1 MTAFIETALYVS
13 VTALFVLLFKQLF
26 KNKLSARWQ
35 VLIWLI
41 LAVRMIVPSLPQS
54 RFSVFNA
61 FDLPKEQKEVQTAF
75 SENEQETDFNTVL
88 PATPETEAI
97 KENPSETVNFTLPT
111 EETAPAPAVTPKSG
125 TSRLLSADFIVP
137 FIIRC
142 GAAVL
147 LLYFVLVYIINLA
160 KIKKQ
165 GKKAEADSLQLLHD
179 CKNTVGVKRKVSLVY
194 YGKSPMLMGVIK
206 PVIVLPEDFSDKE
219 KQDIIIHELCHLKNG
234 DIFALWLAVFLLCT
248 SWYNPIIWL
257 CFFTFRRDIEVY
269 CDSRVLEYAV
279 NKKEYAELL
288 VRTALKRNSFIAGT
302 TSLQNGEK
310 EVERRIKYMAYF
322 KKPKVIWIMII
333 AAIAVVIGVLCL
345 TNAIVGKEEK
355 NDKENNYISFLNGEA
370 SIAVGNTEQNLH
382 EFLSSFGVNPGK
394 DYAKYTYIDMNGDG
408 IKELHLRT
416 ARSYH
421 IFTLK
426 NENVVLWYEGS
437 TYDQPLNDG
446 TILYQKSLGAPKR
459 MVYCHKTLDSD
470 GNIVSEVNFSEYTSD
485 ELPDGSNDRYFV
497 EDKAVSWQEYRDF
510 YYKVHDIREIC
521 WSVLNP
527 QRYSFDN
534 EESCEALIGAPYSFG
549 ILSDTF
555 KLKGKEYYYT
565 VFEMTKTNASEE
577 STSASYYYNVF
588 VFDDSGLVNVIEK
601 ETYEIKAFRSD
612 INTVL
617 EADVSFDGKN
627 DILVGTT
634 DLGCQE
640 YSVYLKTEY
649 GFEYC
654 GTLEKMSDVH
664 VNPKEKLLS
673 GIYDNKDSKS
683 FRFSDNKIEFLSYT
697 DQAYTDQIRDNT
709 LSLQTYAEV
718 EVYSAHHNGNAV
730 EELEK
735 TDGIIESTP
744 NFFLKQ
750 TVTDEGEAYY
760 CEVYDN
766 SGNILFSDTSA
777 RCPVFNHLDGSLYEL
792 QTGFG
797 TFAWQSIYINV
808 ETGYISEPYDN
819 PFYLT
824 NGVIAYVNTAEALT
838 DDGTTADDITLIRL
852 YDLHEQKHLYAV
864 DADFLKESSVT
875 YQIEYEDNT
884 HIAVTYYTENGQ
896 KENRKVIEVPP
907 LSGTFSYN
915 NQEQGEIIPSLPID
929 GEIKLLYASG
939 AGAWGDYLHINP
951 DGSFSGEYHDSDMG
965 ISDENNYP
973 NGTVFI
979 DRYSGRFGDF
989 IKIDDYTYLLTVLE
1003 ETHEF
1008 EPNAEWIEDGIRFVS
1023 TSPENPDIGTEYVL
1037 CLPGKPLSEIP
1048 KSVKEW
1054 ELGNDSEN
1062 TLTGYC
1068 LYPAQSPE
1076 IGYFQTA

>member
-26 KNKLSARWQ
+26 KNKLSAKWQ

-88 PATPETEAI
+88 PAIPETEAI
-97 KENPSETVNFTLPT
+97 KENPSETANFTLPT
-111 EETAPAPAVTPKSG
+111 KKTAPTPAITPKSD

-165 GKKAEADSLQLLHD
+165 GKKAKDNALQLLQD

-234 DIFALWLAVFLLCT
+234 DIFALWLALFLLCT

-322 KKPKVIWIMII
+322 KKPKAIWIMII
-333 AAIAVVIGVLCL
+333 AVIAVIIGVLCL
-345 TNAIVGKEEK
+345 TNANNKKNNAKDKEE
-355 NDKENNYISFLNGEA
+355 S
-370 SIAVGNTEQNLH
+370 
-382 EFLSSFGVNPGK
+382 
-394 DYAKYTYIDMNGDG
+394 
-408 IKELHLRT
+408 
-416 ARSYH
+416 
-421 IFTLK
+421 
-426 NENVVLWYEGS
+426 
-437 TYDQPLNDG
+437 
-446 TILYQKSLGAPKR
+446 LYNS
-459 MVYCHKTLDSD
+459 
-470 GNIVSEVNFSEYTSD
+470 
-485 ELPDGSNDRYFV
+485 
-497 EDKAVSWQEYRDF
+497 
-510 YYKVHDIREIC
+510 
-521 WSVLNP
+521 
-527 QRYSFDN
+527 YSFDVEQCKTLVN
-534 EESCEALIGAPYSFG
+534 IKDGCIVKETAQ
-549 ILSDTF
+549 
-555 KLKGKEYYYT
+555 LKGKEFRYIVYHVQSHMSPDDLTPEY
-565 VFEMTKTNASEE
+565 S
-577 STSASYYYNVF
+577 YYNVF
-588 VFDDSGLVNVIEK
+588 VFKDDDLIKIIEADADPRVYGFN
-601 ETYEIKAFRSD
+601 TA
-612 INTVL
+612 NTVL
-617 EADVSFDGKN
+617 EADVNFDGKN
-627 DILVGTT
+627 DILVCTPDVGFV
-634 DLGCQE
+634 E
-640 YSVYLKTEY
+640 YIIYLQIDN
-649 GFEYC
+649 GFEVC
-654 GTLEKMSDVH
+654 GTLSKMDIVH
-664 VNPKEKLLS
+664 VNTESKLFS
-673 GIYDNKDSKS
+673 GIYDNKESKS

-709 LSLQTYAEV
+709 LPLQTYAEV
-718 EVYSAHHNGNAV
+718 EVYSAHHDKNAV

-750 TVTDEGEAYY
+750 TVTDEDGAYY

-766 SGNILFSDTSA
+766 SGNVIYSATSEK
-777 RCPVFNHLDGSLYEL
+777 CPEFKHLEGYLYEL
-792 QTGFG
+792 RWSYG
-797 TFAWQSIYINV
+797 TFAWESVFFNV
-808 ETGYISEPYDN
+808 KLGYKTDVLDR
-819 PFYLT
+819 PFHLENGVVTYLT
-824 NGVIAYVNTAEALT
+824 HTSTFT
-838 DDGTTADDITLIRL
+838 DDGSVKTGKLVEIMLYDFYDRNVLTVLDAEFLKYATSYLIEYADD
-852 YDLHEQKHLYAV
+852 
-864 DADFLKESSVT
+864 
-875 YQIEYEDNT
+875 T
-884 HIAVTYYTENGQ
+884 HIQVTYYTENGQ
-896 KENRKVIEVPP
+896 KEYKEVFTIPSITGALTEDDFKITYKGFTFDLDTTVDEVLEYFPTEEIENISYVSGSPTAKRIC
-907 LSGTFSYN
+907 LSYPNAREPDINIICVQNLETGEQFIETIKIFSEEIATARGIKPKDDIHLFVKMNYGN
-915 NQEQGEIIPSLPID
+915 GISFYSYGVNSGCEIYYFVTEEKIVFVDDADNDSLINYISFIYQPESLESHAIDIYQKSIMGESVSSLPINS
-929 GEIKLLYASG
+929 EIKLLYASG

-965 ISDENNYP
+965 IADENEYP

-979 DRYSGRFGDF
+979 DRYSGKYGNF
-989 IKIDDYTYLLTVLE
+989 IKIDDCTYLLTVLE

>member
-35 VLIWLI
+35 VFIWLI

-111 EETAPAPAVTPKSG
+111 EETAPTPAITPKSG
-125 TSRLLSADFIVP
+125 TFRLLSADFIVP

-165 GKKAEADSLQLLHD
+165 GKKAKDNALQLLHD

-288 VRTALKRNSFIAGT
+288 VRTALKKNSFIAGT

-333 AAIAVVIGVLCL
+333 AAIAVVISVLCL
-345 TNAIVGKEEK
+345 TNAKDKEE
-355 NDKENNYISFLNGEA
+355 S
-370 SIAVGNTEQNLH
+370 
-382 EFLSSFGVNPGK
+382 
-394 DYAKYTYIDMNGDG
+394 
-408 IKELHLRT
+408 
-416 ARSYH
+416 
-421 IFTLK
+421 
-426 NENVVLWYEGS
+426 
-437 TYDQPLNDG
+437 
-446 TILYQKSLGAPKR
+446 LYNS
-459 MVYCHKTLDSD
+459 
-470 GNIVSEVNFSEYTSD
+470 
-485 ELPDGSNDRYFV
+485 
-497 EDKAVSWQEYRDF
+497 
-510 YYKVHDIREIC
+510 
-521 WSVLNP
+521 
-527 QRYSFDN
+527 YSFDVEQCKTLVN
-534 EESCEALIGAPYSFG
+534 IKDGCIVKETAQ
-549 ILSDTF
+549 
-555 KLKGKEYYYT
+555 LKGKEFKYIVYYVQSHMSPDDLTPEY
-565 VFEMTKTNASEE
+565 S
-577 STSASYYYNVF
+577 YYNVF
-588 VFDDSGLVNVIEK
+588 VFKDDDLIKIIEADADPRVYGFN
-601 ETYEIKAFRSD
+601 TA
-612 INTVL
+612 NTVL
-617 EADVSFDGKN
+617 EADVNFDGKN
-627 DILVGTT
+627 DILVCTPDVGFV
-634 DLGCQE
+634 E
-640 YSVYLKTEY
+640 YIIYLQIDN
-649 GFEYC
+649 GFEVC
-654 GTLEKMSDVH
+654 GTLSKMDIVH
-664 VNPKEKLLS
+664 VNTESKLFS
-673 GIYDNKDSKS
+673 GIYDNKESKS

-709 LSLQTYAEV
+709 LPLQTYAEV
-718 EVYSAHHNGNAV
+718 EVYSAHHDKNAV

-777 RCPVFNHLDGSLYEL
+777 RCPVFNNLDGSLYEL
-792 QTGFG
+792 QTSFG

-824 NGVIAYVNTAEALT
+824 NGVIAYVNTAEALA

-907 LSGTFSYN
+907 LSSTFSYN
-915 NQEQGEIIPSLPID
+915 NQEQGEIISSLPID
-929 GEIKLLYASG
+929 GEIKLLFASG

-951 DGSFSGEYHDSDMG
+951 DGSFAGEYQDSNMG
-965 ISDENNYP
+965 IADENNYP

-1048 KSVKEW
+1048 KSVMEW
-1054 ELGNDSEN
+1054 EFGNDSEN
-1062 TLTGYC
+1062 TLTVYC
-1068 LYPAQSPE
+1068 LYSAQSQD
-1076 IGYFQTA
+1076 IGYFEYTYN